1 MRSIEYPK
9 DGACYSSEKEEGDE
23 QENGPETAGTAA
35 TSAVTTAAWMGL
47 GTVGWACGAV
57 QLGFGGGE
65 GGIVCPG
72 CAIQCLS
79 GGGFG

>member
-35 TSAVTTAAWMGL
+35 TAVVTMAAGL
-47 GTVGWACGAV
+47 WGRYIGKSVAAE
-57 QLGFGGGE
+57 LGFGGRG
-65 GGIVCPG
+65 VMN
-72 CAIQCLS
+72 S
-79 GGGFG
+79 T